1 MCTCRAQKQVAE
13 LEGEIEALEEELEKA
28 TASSKE
34 AAETRAAVE
43 ELNAEV
49 ESLREK
55 VTNEYC
61 LAARVF
67 CLFLTS
73 MQSSATQCYHILGLA
88 KSDIHKP
95 RAHIAS

>member
-1 MCTCRAQKQVAE
+1 MCTCRAQKQIAE

-28 TASSKE
+28 AASSRE
-34 AAETRAAVE
+34 AVETRAAVE

-55 VTNEYC
+55 VTDEYC
-61 LAARVF
+61 LAAHVS

-73 MQSSATQCYHILGLA
+73 TQSSSSQCYHILGLA
-88 KSDIHKP
+88 KFAIKQP
-95 RAHIAS
+95 CAHIAS